1 MNMQRRT
8 FIGLSGLLLATR
20 RAAAE
25 PPAGNLFQRIADARA
40 KVRTLKGP
48 FTQTRRIGL
57 LASDVR
63 SVGDF
68 ALACPDR
75 LRWRLLPPDDV
86 TFWVGPEGLAY
97 RSANGQGKL
106 VDTRAGVALAL
117 EDMCALIGGDMAR
130 LDRRWSL
137 RTVRD
142 DATGVEVEATARDTA
157 KAALRTMTFAL
168 TADMTRPTHVALVEG
183 PHDRTDIL
191 FGELRIN
198 EPIDEAGMRPP

>member
-1 MNMQRRT
+1 MLAIRLPQDIEKRLETLARRT
-8 FIGLSGLLLATR
+8 GRTKTFY
-20 RAAAE
+20 
-25 PPAGNLFQRIADARA
+25 
-40 KVRTLKGP
+40 VREAIL
-48 FTQTRRIGL
+48 QHL
-57 LASDVR
+57 ED
-63 SVGDF
+63 
-68 ALACPDR
+68 
-75 LRWRLLPPDDV
+75 
-86 TFWVGPEGLAY
+86 
-97 RSANGQGKL
+97 
-106 VDTRAGVALAL
+106 L

>member
-1 MNMQRRT
+1 MNRQRRA
-8 FIGLSGLLLATR
+8 FIPLSGLLLATR
-20 RAAAE
+20 RAGAA
-25 PPAGNLFQRIADARA
+25 PPAGDLFQRIANARA
-40 KVRTLKGP
+40 KVRTLQGP

-63 SVGDF
+63 STGDF
-68 ALACPDR
+68 ALARPDR

-97 RSANGQGKL
+97 RSASGQGKL
-106 VDTRAGVALAL
+106 ANTSVGVVATLD
-117 EDMCALIGGDMAR
+117 DMCALVGGDMAR

-142 DATGVEVEATARDTA
+142 DATGVEVEATARDVA
-157 KAALRTMTFAL
+157 KSTLRTMTFAL
-168 TADMTRPTHVALVEG
+168 TVDMTRPTRVVLVEG
-183 PHDRTDIL
+183 PHDRTEIQ